1 MVKKE
6 ERKKNRSLG
15 SRCIVL
21 DWDVVIK
28 LMTSKIL
35 VSQFIVVMCIL
46 LIVSE
51 TKIKTYDFIIFF

>member
-15 SRCIVL
+15 SHCIVL

-51 TKIKTYDFIIFF
+51 TKIKTYDFIFFF